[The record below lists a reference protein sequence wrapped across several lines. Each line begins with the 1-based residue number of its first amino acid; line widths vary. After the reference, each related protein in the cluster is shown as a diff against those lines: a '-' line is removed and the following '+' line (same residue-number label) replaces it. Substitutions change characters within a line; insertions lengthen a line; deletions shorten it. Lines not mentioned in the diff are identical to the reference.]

1 MRRVVINN
9 SQWAVGLQWIMGS
22 AKLSAM
28 ELRRNA
34 KKLDPALD
42 LVAYRQRQHGFAASD
57 GNVEEWVRVR
67 ALAASIRVVSPS
79 FLGLFCLE
87 DQDSKFWWVFAMSQ
101 SLIVGMG
108 DQVFATR
115 AEADVYIQSLR
126 GLLDNDFAETVMCET
141 FEDSLRWLSPLIT
154 SGPLTRFRRRSGYL
168 NPLQPSPGQ
177 RRTLAV
183 AGGLAVL
190 LLVGGYGLK
199 AFLDHQ
205 AGKRAVEATR
215 VAMLNKEEHR
225 RELMVHPERYF
236 AQAWATAPDVKE
248 SIQNSLGVML
258 SLPTV
263 ASGWA
268 LESAI
273 CDGHM
278 VNVSWAHKP
287 GADYVHLPPASRV
300 ESPLKAISRLPVP
313 ASSRLQGAIAQLLSR
328 EESTQR
334 LYQYTQSMG
343 GHLKLAFNAPEKR
356 VVDEVEIVAPW
367 IRGQWEFSDVPAALV
382 LDASLPDALT
392 RMPGM
397 MLESIAM
404 EKNNWTF
411 KGAVYV
417 TPK

>member
-1 MRRVVINN
+1 MRRVVINKC
-9 SQWAVGLQWIMGS
+9 QWAVGLQWIMGS
-22 AKLSAM
+22 AKLSAV

-34 KKLDPALD
+34 KKQDPTLD

-57 GNVEEWVRVR
+57 GNAQEWVRVR
-67 ALAASIRVVSPS
+67 ALAASIRVASPS
-79 FLGLFCLE
+79 FLGLFCLG
-87 DQDSKFWWVFAMSQ
+87 DRDSEFWWVFAMSQ

-115 AEADVYIQSLR
+115 AEADAYIHSLR
-126 GLLDNDFAETVMCET
+126 GLLDNDFAETVTCET
-141 FEDSLRWLSPLIT
+141 FEESLRWLSPLIT
-154 SGPLTRFRRRSGYL
+154 SGPLARFRRRSGYL

-177 RRTLAV
+177 RRTIAV

-190 LLVGGYGLK
+190 LLVGRYGLK

-215 VAMLNKEEHR
+215 AAMLNKEEHR

-248 SIQNSLGVML
+248 SIRNSLGVML

-273 CDGHM
+273 CDGHV

-300 ESPLKAISRLPVP
+300 ESPQKAVSRLPIP
-313 ASSRLQGAIAQLLSR
+313 APPGPQRPVALLLSR

-334 LYQYTQSMG
+334 LYQCTQLMG
-343 GHLKLAFNAPEKR
+343 GRLKLAFNAPERR
-356 VVDEVEIVAPW
+356 VVDEVEIIAPW
-367 IRGQWEFSDVPAALV
+367 IKGQWELSDVPAALV
-382 LDASLPDALT
+382 LDASLSDALI

-411 KGAVYV
+411 KGAVYA
-417 TPK
+417 TSK

>member
-34 KKLDPALD
+34 KKLDPTLD

-57 GNVEEWVRVR
+57 GNVQEWVRVR
-67 ALAASIRVVSPS
+67 ALAASIRVASPS

-87 DQDSKFWWVFAMSQ
+87 DRDREFWWVFAISQ

-115 AEADVYIQSLR
+115 VEADMYIQSLR
-126 GLLDNDFAETVMCET
+126 GLLDNDFADTVTCET
-141 FEDSLRWLSPLIT
+141 FKDSLRWLSPLIT
-154 SGPLTRFRRRSGYL
+154 SGPLARFRRGNGYL

-183 AGGLAVL
+183 AGGLAVF
-190 LLVGGYGLK
+190 LLVGAYGLK

-205 AGKRAVEATR
+205 AGKRAMEATR
-215 VAMLNKEEHR
+215 AAMLNKEEHR

-236 AQAWATAPDVKE
+236 AQSWTTAPTVKE

-278 VNVSWAHKP
+278 VTASWAHTP

-300 ESPLKAISRLPVP
+300 ESPQKAVSRLSVP
-313 ASSRLQGAIAQLLSR
+313 ASSHPKGPVALLLSR

-334 LYQYTQSMG
+334 LYQCTQSMG
-343 GHLKLAFNAPEKR
+343 GRLKLAFNAPEKR
-356 VVDEVEIVAPW
+356 VVDEVEIIAPW
-367 IRGQWEFSDVPAALV
+367 IRGQWELSEVPAALL
-382 LDASLPDALT
+382 LDASLSDALT

-397 MLESIAM
+397 ILESIAM

-411 KGAVYV
+411 KGAVYA